1 MSNKR
6 QKFEMPKFNASS
18 FFKNF
23 ARAKPGRY
31 VGGLVLGSM
40 VFEYGKNKL
49 EQLAEAHKGNQELPP
64 PESVSPHDK
73 LAPIIRKLD
82 KRVEKIHQTLPALEF
97 FKGFDVRKWE
107 VPEIQSIRR
116 AKKVVKYS
124 YGTSDQDKQDDLKRA
139 GKEKAKEV
147 IDNIDFSHPIEAIQ
161 KGVEHTKELNATYQS
176 IQKMGGYSRLQKRLD
191 SYAETEKSNMIRQL
205 GMNTML
211 SAPTFL
217 LGGPV
222 GIAVRAFMLAKTIG
236 NLGHGINEMRRR
248 TGKPQGIIMK
258 VIEDRNES
266 KRTETVKKNQ

>member
-1 MSNKR
+1 
-6 QKFEMPKFNASS
+6 MPKFNASS

-49 EQLAEAHKGNQELPP
+49 EQLYETHKSNQELPP

-73 LAPIIRKLD
+73 LTPKIRKLD
-82 KRVEKIHQTLPALEF
+82 KRVEKIRQTLPVKEF

-107 VPEIQSIRR
+107 VPEIQSMSR
-116 AKKVVKYS
+116 AKKIVNYS
-124 YGTSDQDKQDDLKRA
+124 YRTSEQDKQADLKRA

-147 IDNIDFSHPIEAIQ
+147 LDNIDLAHPIEAIQ
-161 KGVEHTKELNATYQS
+161 KGVLHTKELNATYQS

-191 SYAETEKSNMIRQL
+191 SYAATEKSNLARQL
-205 GMNTML
+205 GMNAML

-222 GIAVRAFMLAKTIG
+222 GIAVRTFMLAKTIG
-236 NLGHGINEMRRR
+236 NFGHGVNEMRRR
-248 TGKPQGIIMK
+248 TGKPQGIMMK
-258 VIEDRNES
+258 IIEDRNEN